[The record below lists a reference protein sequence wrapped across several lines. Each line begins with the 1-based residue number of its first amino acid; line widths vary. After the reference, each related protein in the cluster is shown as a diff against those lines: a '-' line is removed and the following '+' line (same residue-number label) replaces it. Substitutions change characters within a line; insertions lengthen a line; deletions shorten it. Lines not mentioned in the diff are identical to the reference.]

1 MGAVKPKRALVIGGV
16 NMDIGGSPVNK
27 LIMRDSNP
35 GIITARPGGVG
46 RNIAHDMSLLGLEV
60 SLIAAIGDD
69 VYGHGILTSCAEL
82 GLDLS
87 LARVLPDMRTS
98 TYLYVTD
105 ETGDMELAIS
115 DMEIVKCITPDYV
128 ARHIEAVNSFD
139 AVVLDANLEAETI
152 EYVAAHCT
160 APIYADPVS
169 TAKALRFLPVLDK
182 LTALKPNIYEAERLT
197 GEIDPERAARKLVES
212 GVKRV
217 FISLGEEGMLAADKN
232 ELVKLPREYVTVVN
246 TTGAGDA
253 ATAAIVWAGLNGLS
267 LYDSARAAVKAGA
280 ITSTCVAANNPELSA
295 DKLR

>member
-217 FISLGEEGMLAADKN
+217 FISLGEEGILAADEN
-232 ELVKLPREYVTVVN
+232 ELLKLPREYVTVVN